1 MEDNFDKYDG
11 NRPWF
16 MCVDEPDECGQ
27 VVQSFVN
34 NLEMYQHNRIAELLR
49 WGSIYHNE
57 DMLQM
62 CTPDAAY
69 RPHFPTQILNT
80 TQSIVDT
87 VVSKHAEAETK
98 ATFDT
103 EDGNFEDHM
112 KAQDLDKFVFGESY
126 RLDLGYKKEIAFR
139 NACIDGDG
147 YIKFCSHNGQVAAY
161 NVLAMEII
169 YDEAS
174 CMGRDPTEMYH
185 RRYVSRSWAMTHVED
200 FLGPGVSKEDI
211 SKVQELIA
219 DLPSETPAYFW
230 PGVDTDMVKLI
241 EGWHLPTLEDKSD
254 GRHII
259 VCGNILLNRDDTS
272 WEHNCFPFARIKW
285 SPPRLGAYSTSLV
298 KQLSPLQLELNKMM
312 RRIQHSLHLM
322 SVPRI
327 WQSSSTKV
335 SPEYDNLIG
344 NVYKFSGPKP
354 EIDTAP
360 SVNPELYAQADRI
373 RERMYEQAR
382 QNPMQSGD
390 MPSRFDSKPALREA
404 AEIADQP
411 HAWIGKNW
419 QRFSMEC
426 AKQIIRVARE
436 IVAER
441 GKYTTFGRSKDL
453 VERIDFA
460 DCDIEDNRFVMR
472 PEPTSLLPTTP
483 TGKRIVIQ
491 DLMDHNLFTDPTDA
505 WEMLGGMPDVD
516 AVISRKTAGR
526 RLTEKQLYSI
536 TKKRVYQGPDQAQ
549 DVIYAKK
556 FAQEELQMILMKDN
570 VPQEVIDML
579 EQYIEDCDTLD
590 QMANPPPPPPDPAA
604 APPAGPLGPALPAG
618 APMGP
623 TLPPPGNAPPLAG
636 PPPAPG
642 PAPVA

>member
-1 MEDNFDKYDG
+1 MNDIDDVMAKMDG
-11 NRPWF
+11 NRPWY
-16 MCVDEPDECGQ
+16 MCVDDPDECGAA
-27 VVQSFVN
+27 VESFIS
-34 NLEMYQHNRIAELLR
+34 NLELYQSNRIEELLR
-49 WGSIYHNE
+49 WGTLYANE
-57 DMLQM
+57 DMLSM
-62 CTPDAAY
+62 CTPGY
-69 RPHFPTQILNT
+69 TPMFPTQILNT

-126 RLDLGYKKEIAFR
+126 RLDLGYKKELAFR
-139 NACIDGDG
+139 NACVDGDG
-147 YIKFCSHNGQVAAY
+147 YLKFISHNGMVSVY
-161 NVLAMEII
+161 NVLAMEIL
-169 YDEAS
+169 YDEAA
-174 CMGRDPTEMYH
+174 CLGGGEPTEMYH
-185 RRYVSRSWAMTHVED
+185 RRYVPRAWAMSHVEE
-200 FLGPGVSKEDI
+200 FLGAGASKEDI
-211 SKVQELIA
+211 MRIREEIA
-219 DLPSETPAYFW
+219 SLPNEIPAYFW
-230 PGVDTDMVKLI
+230 PGVDMDMVKLV
-241 EGWHLPTLEDKSD
+241 EGWHLPALEDKSD

-259 VCGNILLNRDDTS
+259 VCGSILLNRDNTEWKHD
-272 WEHNCFPFARIKW
+272 CFPFARIRW
-285 SPPRLGAYSTSLV
+285 SPARMGAYSTSLV

-344 NVYKFSGPKP
+344 NVYKFTGPKP

-382 QNPMQSGD
+382 QNPMQSGQ

-404 AEIADQP
+404 TEIADQP

-419 QRFSMEC
+419 QRFSMDC

-441 GKYTTFGRSKDL
+441 GKYVAFGRAKDL
-453 VERIDFA
+453 VERIDFSE
-460 DCDIEDNRFVMR
+460 CDMEDNRFVMR

-491 DLMDHNLFTDPTDA
+491 DLMDHNLFTDPADA

-526 RLTEKQLYSI
+526 RLTEKQIYSI
-536 TKKRVYQGPDQAQ
+536 TKKQKYVGPDQAQ
-549 DVIYAKK
+549 DAIFAKK
-556 FAQEELQMILMKDN
+556 FAQEELQLILMKDN
-570 VPQEVIDML
+570 VPQNVIDML
-579 EQYIEDCDTLD
+579 EQYIEDCDTID
-590 QMANPPPPPPDPAA
+590 QMANPPPPPPDPT
-604 APPAGPLGPALPAG
+604 APPPGPMGPPMPMG

-623 TLPPPGNAPPLAG
+623 TLPPPGNAPPLG
-636 PPPAPG
+636 GMPPPMP
-642 PAPVA
+642 PQ